1 MSTSSKPPG
10 TQYTEADWNE
20 DSIKEVE
27 QKGKDTP
34 GSESYRASKTLA
46 ERALWSEL
54 VLVYRQVQ
62 VLMVEF
68 VDEEKPSWDAVAIC
82 PPLVRL
88 ERFSHRSMLI
98 PGLGSSDS
106 PGR

>member
-46 ERALWSEL
+46 ERALWGEFC
-54 VLVYRQVQ
+54 VLHPDLDVFFGVG
-62 VLMVEF
+62 LMATF
-68 VDEEKPSWDAVAIC
+68 P
-82 PPLVRL
+82 RL
-88 ERFSHRSMLI
+88 DRVSAAPRLHHALA
-98 PGLGSSDS
+98 LDLWT
-106 PGR
+106 

>member
-46 ERALWSEL
+46 ERALWGGFCVLHPDLDVFFGVGSTATFYSPDCVSEA
-54 VLVYRQVQ
+54 
-62 VLMVEF
+62 
-68 VDEEKPSWDAVAIC
+68 S
-82 PPLVRL
+82 RL
-88 ERFSHRSMLI
+88 HHALASAR
-98 PGLGSSDS
+98 
-106 PGR
+106 